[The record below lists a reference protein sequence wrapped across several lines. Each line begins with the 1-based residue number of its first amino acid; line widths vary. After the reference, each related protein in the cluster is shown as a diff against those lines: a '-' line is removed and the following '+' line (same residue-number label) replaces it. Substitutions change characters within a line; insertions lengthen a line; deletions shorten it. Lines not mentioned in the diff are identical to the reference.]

1 MEKEQ
6 QQEFIRWLNV
16 QINYTKDVINESHNS
31 NNYGRESMYEGM
43 RDAFLRCLNKLKIS
57 EE

>member
-6 QQEFIRWLNV
+6 EMEFIRWLNT
-16 QINYTKDVINESHNS
+16 QINYTKDVINESHKN

-43 RDAFLRCLNKLKIS
+43 RDAFLRCLNKLKIA
-57 EE
+57 E